1 MPISASQSI
10 KNQTYMYNKTQSD
23 YIKNAPGACWCWQF
37 AHVEENNAPM
47 CNEFMRS
54 KIDIRK

>member
-1 MPISASQSI
+1 
-10 KNQTYMYNKTQSD
+10 MYNKTQSD
-23 YIKNAPGACWCWQF
+23 YIKNAPGACWCWQV

-54 KIDIRK
+54 KIDIVQFRTLLSFIA